1 MERLFKKTLSTIL
14 AIVFIVSMVNVGVL
28 ADSVGELVVGS
39 AAAGAGEEV
48 VIPVSMTANPG
59 VAVVALRV
67 SYAKDVTLVKVN
79 DKGVLGAYTHGKELT
94 ANPYKLYWNNNIIE
108 EDIVYTGDIVE
119 LTFKINDDA
128 TIGDKN
134 IEISYD
140 YDKFDIINVAADPVK
155 FNITNGSITVK
166 GEEFG
171 KMSLAG
177 IPEESV
183 TYNGEAHVISVAGLE
198 DGATVSYTVNNVAV
212 DAVDNTISLTNA
224 GTYKIVAKVT
234 KTGFTPVEL
243 EGTLVIDKAALTIS
257 GEVEKVYDG
266 KAEADITN
274 KDITVDGVI
283 GDDEVNF
290 QLAETTV
297 AIVSADVAG
306 SPYSTAVALDEWT
319 GADVENYDLPKKAEV
334 SVTVKPLT
342 INVTLNNATKVA
354 GVDGYPLSYDND
366 DLIGEDILN
375 GNPSVNITKDVA
387 GEKYRIEKGTIEV
400 SPAEHAGNY
409 DLKFSE
415 AYLTI
420 VEKRPTEVVV
430 TGSLKRTEYWEGE
443 IIDAA
448 GLTVVAKYENGTEEE
463 VSIADCVLNPSV
475 APDVDEDT
483 IKTITVSYLDVAAEK
498 TFDIT
503 VKNNYIIG
511 IKVEADDA
519 KDVYFVG
526 DTLDKTGL
534 VVTATYANGGTAELD
549 ADEYEL
555 SAELTAAKEDTVVT
569 VTADGKTGTYTVTV
583 ADKELKA
590 LKVNGSP
597 VSLVEGQTFVL
608 ADSGVTF
615 EREWADGIAETVTNV
630 TIAEDNIVV
639 KKTDNNKEIAVSYT
653 YTYGRYTATVENVIV
668 LHVAAKVVTS
678 VEVVTDP
685 TKTEY
690 IEGTAFDPAGVQIK
704 VTYNDG
710 EEITADADNYA
721 DYGISFTPETLELGD
736 KTVTVA
742 CGGKTDTIT
751 VEVNPRTLTGIE
763 VTVNKDEYIDGESFD
778 KADIAVKAEYDNGDA
793 ETVTDYTVD
802 ADTFVLAVANKAE
815 TQTVTV
821 TYGSQ
826 TDAYTVDVV
835 PCAAV
840 NETTGKRYASIDE
853 AFEDAE
859 EGDEISIEI
868 AADDVDVD
876 VEVEVTITNN
886 TGDEITITVNDEE
899 ITIADD
905 ESHTVEIEEE
915 DAIGDYYFFYMQMLQ
930 WRNRMFKISYKQTEG
945 GEISGSASVRNGETA
960 EITVTP
966 DEGYA
971 IADVLV
977 NGKSVGAVESY
988 KIRNIKSNQT
998 VSAVFEKI
1006 AATSPFVDVS
1016 VDAPYFDAVL
1026 YVYNN
1031 GIINGVSET
1040 EMVFAPDTT
1049 MTRAMFVTVLGRMS
1063 GVNMADYPV
1072 VTFADCEAGSW
1083 YAPYVEWAAQ
1093 AGIVKGYSAET
1104 FGPMDE
1110 ITVEQAAV
1118 ILYRYIAYMGYNTA
1132 ADADLA
1138 NYADGA
1144 QVSEWAAEQMKWAL
1158 ANNIYVSDT
1167 TLDPQAPAARSLVAE
1182 MLYNLSVWMG

>member
-1 MERLFKKTLSTIL
+1 MKKILSVVMTVML
-14 AIVFIVSMVNVGVL
+14 LLQMFIIPTF
-28 ADSVGELVVGS
+28 
-39 AAAGAGEEV
+39 AAGINEVVFSDVQGSRGGTVSVTISVLDPVEAFNSLGIRDFVVYDKNDPEKKAVDDITFNSLTKNDSLSAIFNQPDNVKKSINIGYMASSTYVLDPAVTVNFDIAGDAAYGEYGVSATVIMKNSNTELSLNIVDGTITIADNRTEITGLSMEDKTVTYDGEAKTIDVTGEIPTGASAEYTITKMVEGREENVTSAVDAGEYTVTATVTGADYKDWTDSATLTITPKEV
-48 VIPVSMTANPG
+48 SLNIP
-59 VAVVALRV
+59 AVE
-67 SYAKDVTLVKVN
+67 T
-79 DKGVLGAYTHGKELT
+79 KE
-94 ANPYKLYWNNNIIE
+94 
-108 EDIVYTGDIVE
+108 
-119 LTFKINDDA
+119 
-128 TIGDKN
+128 
-134 IEISYD
+134 YD
-140 YDKFDIINVAADPVK
+140 GNTAADE
-155 FNITNGSITVK
+155 IQDA
-166 GEEFG
+166 
-171 KMSLAG
+171 L
-177 IPEESV
+177 
-183 TYNGEAHVISVAGLE
+183 
-198 DGATVSYTVNNVAV
+198 DGATVKTDTEDTVKVYFPEWDV
-212 DAVDNTISLTNA
+212 TDTNA
-224 GTYKIVAKVT
+224 GDYTLDISGITLDNPNYTLKEDKVT
-234 KTGFTPVEL
+234 LNYT
-243 EGTLVIDKAALTIS
+243 IDR
-257 GEVEKVYDG
+257 KV
-266 KAEADITN
+266 
-274 KDITVDGVI
+274 
-283 GDDEVNF
+283 
-290 QLAETTV
+290 
-297 AIVSADVAG
+297 
-306 SPYSTAVALDEWT
+306 
-319 GADVENYDLPKKAEV
+319 
-334 SVTVKPLT
+334 
-342 INVTLNNATKVA
+342 INVTLATATKVV
-354 GVDGYPLSYDND
+354 GVDNYPLSYTND
-366 DLIGEDILN
+366 ALIGDDVLT
-375 GNPSVNITKDVA
+375 GKPSVTITKDKA
-387 GEKYRIEKGTIEV
+387 GEKYPIEQGTIKVDPE
-400 SPAEHAGNY
+400 EHAGNY
-409 DLKFSE
+409 ELKFNE

-420 VEKRPTEVVV
+420 VEKKPAEVVV
-430 TGSLKRTEYWEGE
+430 SGTLDKTVYWEGE

-448 GLTVVAKYENGTEEE
+448 GLTVTAKYENGTEEV

-475 APDVDEDT
+475 APEVDSDT
-483 IKTITVSYLDVAAEK
+483 IKTITVSYLDVAADK

-503 VKNNYIIG
+503 VKDNYITG
-511 IKVEADDA
+511 IEVDADDA

-534 VVTATYANGGTAELD
+534 VVTATYANGDTAELD

-555 SAELTAAKEDTVVT
+555 SADLNVAKEDADVT
-569 VTADGKTGTYTVTV
+569 VTADGKTDTYTVTV
-583 ADKELKA
+583 AAKDLKA

-608 ADSGVTF
+608 ADSDVTF
-615 EREWADGIAETVTNV
+615 KLEWTDGTDEAITDVN
-630 TIAEDNIVV
+630 IAEDNILV
-639 KKTDNNKEIAVSYT
+639 KKTNNNKEIAVSYT

-668 LHVAAKVVTS
+668 LHVADKVVTS
-678 VEVVTDP
+678 VEVVTNP

-710 EEITADADNYA
+710 EEITADADHYA
-721 DYGISFTPETLELGD
+721 GYGISFDHGVLELGD
-736 KTVTVA
+736 ETVTVA
-742 CGGKTDTIT
+742 CGGKTATIT
-751 VEVNPRTLTGIE
+751 VKVNPRTLTGIE
-763 VTVNKDEYIDGESFD
+763 VTEYKDEYVDGESFD
-778 KADIAVKAEYDNGDA
+778 TADITVEASFDNEDK

-802 ADTFVLAVANKAE
+802 ADTFVLAVATEAE
-815 TQTVTV
+815 TRTVTV
-821 TYGSQ
+821 TYGDK
-826 TDAYTVDVV
+826 TDSYEVTVV
-835 PCAAV
+835 PCAAI
-840 NETTGKRYASIDE
+840 NETTGKRYAAIDE

-868 AADDVDVD
+868 PADDVDVD
-876 VEVEVTITNN
+876 VDVEVTISNN

-899 ITIADD
+899 ITIADG
-905 ESHTVEIEEE
+905 ESYTVEIEEE
-915 DAIGDYYFFYMQMLQ
+915 DAISDYYFFYMQMLQ

-945 GEISGSASVRNGETA
+945 GEISGPASVRNGETA

-1093 AGIVKGYSAET
+1093 AGIVKGYSAEA